1 VRLGDRH
8 PHRRGADRPGQDQ
21 GELLVD
27 RPHRRHDSRTA
38 VCRMAITDDVHA
50 PCSIITPRRPAPWRR
65 SLSAAV
71 KVVGAPCHDPGVSI
85 VRYRYRVY
93 PTAGQAQMLARTF
106 GCVRVVYN
114 DSLRLRR
121 DAHAAGEKLSDT
133 EVQRRVITEAK
144 RTPEREWLSE
154 VLALRLVRDN
164 QAIHLEDLSVA
175 GLARTRLA
183 RSVHDVGWSTLVRLV
198 ADKAAQYGRTVVK
211 IDRRFPSSQLCSMCG
226 HRDGP
231 KPLAVRAWT
240 CPACGAEHDRDLN
253 AACNVL
259 AEGRRIAAGLAEIE
273 NACGADVRPG
283 RVPAVG
289 DETGTRLARLA

>member
-1 VRLGDRH
+1 
-8 PHRRGADRPGQDQ
+8 
-21 GELLVD
+21 
-27 RPHRRHDSRTA
+27 
-38 VCRMAITDDVHA
+38 
-50 PCSIITPRRPAPWRR
+50 
-65 SLSAAV
+65 
-71 KVVGAPCHDPGVSI
+71 VSI